1 LYEAFRIRPV
11 VESTDENGRVASEA
25 KATLADAQ
33 RECEAFDALQIVG
46 GLEGKRIIWSVYGVN
61 PEEHGLRTDEAIAD
75 RNTEDAARE
84 LLANII
90 GPFIPDEKGYCSAAI
105 VVPPLVIAQ
114 LYEATELLEAA
125 LSHIEAYRDTEEVDS
140 LASADDC
147 IADAIEALSIK
158 HSAEAKG
165 TGEAATVGADVA
177 RTELPISPK
186 Q

>member
-33 RECEAFDALQIVG
+33 RECEGFDARQIVG
-46 GLEGKRIIWSVYGVN
+46 GMEGKRIIWSVYGVN
-61 PEEHGLRTDEAIAD
+61 PEENDVRTEEAIAD